1 MRDFETRLQ
10 GKKVAVCGWQR
21 QGRGAYSVQAE
32 GQGLDVRILKNV

>member
-10 GKKVAVCGWQR
+10 GKKVAVCRWKR
-21 QGRGAYSVQAE
+21 QARGAYLVQAE

>member
-21 QGRGAYSVQAE
+21 QARGAYSVQAE